1 MSETQLDKASTNGVL
16 KAPLWRLTPD
26 MDVYES
32 DDEFLIQLD
41 VPGASADSVN
51 VQVIGNR
58 VHVRAEQAAPREHM
72 EVARAVFERQLELPG
87 GADANSAAAELKNG
101 VLEIRLSK
109 SASARR
115 VKIAVNSN

>member
-1 MSETQLDKASTNGVL
+1 MSETQLDKAQTNGDL

-26 MDVYES
+26 IDVYES

-41 VPGASADSVN
+41 VPGASAESVN
-51 VQVIGNR
+51 VQVIGTR
-58 VHVRAEQAAPREHM
+58 VYVRAEQAAPREHM
-72 EVARAVFERQLELPG
+72 EVARAVFERQLELPRG
-87 GADANSAAAELKNG
+87 VDVNSASAQLENG

-115 VKIAVNSN
+115 VKIAVNAN